1 VIALHH
7 RRRPQLVAVAAA
19 LAACAAVAVALHPWA
34 SAGGP
39 GGMRRYTAQG
49 ARASLLVGSDGE
61 AVLTVRRLPPAP
73 PGKVYEVWVIS
84 SGVTLPAGLMRGAV
98 VALTRP
104 VPRGAA
110 VAVSVE
116 PTGGSRRP
124 TGPLLVRAET
134 T

>member
-1 VIALHH
+1 
-7 RRRPQLVAVAAA
+7 
-19 LAACAAVAVALHPWA
+19 
-34 SAGGP
+34 
-39 GGMRRYTAQG
+39 
-49 ARASLLVGSDGE
+49 
-61 AVLTVRRLPPAP
+61 VLTVRRLPPAP
-73 PGKVYEVWVIS
+73 PGTVYEVWVIS